1 MVLGGGTF
9 VGRNRIRSKH
19 ENDRIAGVRLKP
31 PPNDVR
37 QYFEGRSN
45 SQAVGQVP
53 SERFPSNAIYRDLR
67 TGRTTHTE
75 EERIEARRQRIVV
88 REERELRE
96 RAHLRRLRAIGDMG
110 DVPRNER
117 TRAPTP
123 EAIPLPDRDY
133 TSEGG
138 NR

>member
-1 MVLGGGTF
+1 MGGSGF
-9 VGRNRIRSKH
+9 VVNTK
-19 ENDRIAGVRLKP
+19 NDRITGVRLKP
-31 PPNDVR
+31 PPKDSH
-37 QYFEGRSN
+37 QYFEDRSN

-53 SERFPSNAIYRDLR
+53 SERFPSNAIYRDIR

-75 EERIEARRQRIVV
+75 AERIEARRQRIVV
-88 REERELRE
+88 REARELRE
-96 RAHLRRLRAIGDMG
+96 SDHLRRLRAIGDMG

-133 TSEGG
+133 TSDEETDSE
-138 NR
+138 